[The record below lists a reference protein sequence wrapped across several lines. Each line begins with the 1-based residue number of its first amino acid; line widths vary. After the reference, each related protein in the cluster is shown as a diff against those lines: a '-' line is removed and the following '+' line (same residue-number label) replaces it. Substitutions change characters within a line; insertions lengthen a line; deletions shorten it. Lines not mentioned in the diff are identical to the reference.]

1 MNVQDALDALD
12 RGLRKPGPLR
22 DWLRSRRWC
31 GASLPD
37 AAQVAVKDRAILAEG
52 HGEAIAW
59 LLATAQEGPV
69 SVPWNLIFSLSDGPP
84 EGDAFELRFRG
95 GAVHVVEA
103 ERSEMYA
110 QYIADGFAGARKVR
124 TASDDLHFRGVTK
137 GPFRGTRPTPAP
149 DSTNLLV
156 RFLVGDHDLLFKSYK
171 RLDAAN
177 REPDILQRLHR
188 KGFPNVPPYA
198 GELAL
203 GRGEDRLVLGV
214 ATEFVEGEDA
224 FTWLTEAWRETLGTG
239 ADDVERTSIAFAA
252 SLGEATAALHEAL
265 FDHHPGPFQAE
276 TFLEGDAQA
285 ARKAA
290 LSNLSDAL
298 AILAELA
305 RGKDAH
311 AAGLAADARE
321 RLFVARERIESALA
335 GIDATVGTAKGVT
348 HADLHLA
355 QVLRRGDGALFF
367 LDFEG
372 EPERGPGE
380 RATKHPPLRDIATTN
395 RSFAYVAHYAWR
407 AFTGG
412 EPEVALRLRDP
423 DVPSAWA
430 AQAQRLVTWERDV
443 VEAHMRACLAASS
456 LYHDLLGDEA
466 RRAIAGWAMEKALY
480 ELRYELK
487 HRPENLFIPLEGAL
501 TLAAP

>member
-1 MNVQDALDALD
+1 MNVGAAIDALD

-22 DWLRSRRWC
+22 DWLRARRWC
-31 GASLPD
+31 GESLPD
-37 AAQVAVKDRAILAEG
+37 AAQVAVKDRAVLAESA
-52 HGEAIAW
+52 GEAIAW
-59 LLATAQEGPV
+59 LLATAKEGSA
-69 SVPWNLIFSLSDGPP
+69 SVPWNLCFALTDGPP
-84 EGDAFELRFRG
+84 DGDAFELRFRG

-103 ERSEMYA
+103 ERSEAFA
-110 QYIADGFAGARKVR
+110 QFLADGFAGDRKAR
-124 TASDDLHFRGVTK
+124 TAADDLHFRGVTK
-137 GPFRGTRPTPAP
+137 GPYRGMRPAP
-149 DSTNLLV
+149 ASDSTNLLV
-156 RFLVGDHDLLFKSYK
+156 RFVVGDHDLLFKSYK

-188 KGFPNVPPYA
+188 KGFPNAPPYA

-224 FTWLTEAWRETLGTG
+224 FSWLTDAWRETLGTG
-239 ADDVERTSIAFAA
+239 ADDVERTSIAFAS

-265 FDHHPGPFQAE
+265 FDHHPGAFQSE
-276 TFLEGDAQA
+276 TFREEDAGA
-285 ARKAA
+285 ARKSA
-290 LSNLSDAL
+290 LANLSDAL
-298 AILAELA
+298 TILAELA
-305 RGKDAH
+305 RGRDARP
-311 AAGLAADARE
+311 AAQAADARE
-321 RLFVARERIESALA
+321 RLFLARERIEAVLA
-335 GIDATVGTAKGVT
+335 GIDGTVGTAKGVT

-355 QVLRRGDGALFF
+355 QVLRQGDGALFF

-372 EPERGPGE
+372 EPERAPGE
-380 RATKHPPLRDIATTN
+380 RATKVPPLRDVATTN

-407 AFTGG
+407 SFTGG
-412 EPEVALRLRDP
+412 EPEVALRLREA

-430 AQAQRLVTWERDV
+430 AQAQRLVAWERDA
-443 VEAHMRACLAASS
+443 VEAHVRTYLAASS
-456 LYHDLLGDEA
+456 LYRDLPGEAA

-501 TLAAP
+501 ALAA